1 MLWMRFLNWLEQV
14 GSWLLVG
21 VFIAALVVLIGLIIW
36 KIQERITAIILS
48 VLACVLCLIPLVSC
62 INILI
67 ESKIKGASILEKSAE
82 LKAIELLIENEK
94 IKKQNLEL
102 ENENLYKDIQIKN
115 LDDEIDLLKNTQ
127 LCMNNLNRICEMA
140 LLETKLKS
148 TDVRK
153 EMLNYDKGIIAD
165 RVENEVLVI
174 TTHDI
179 NAKFGVDLKQ
189 VLVREGDKNQLIISG
204 IKSKYIGSDK
214 NISDV
219 KVCEIREIKYK
230 NGLVSNKAILN
241 DKESIQRSNNYAQ
254 LYETEYQKRLSNG
267 LESDFLDEAVVKLS
281 QNFIMV
287 ILAPL
292 KKDIS
297 FENSSHSDGIPI
309 LDYLNNEIEEKQ
321 KQKIMI
327 QETGI
332 HPTI

>member
-1 MLWMRFLNWLEQV
+1 MIWVRFLNWLEQV

-21 VFIAALVVLIGLIIW
+21 VFIVALAVLIGLIIW
-36 KIQERITAIILS
+36 KIQERITAV
-48 VLACVLCLIPLVSC
+48 VLTTIACILCLIPLVSS
-62 INILI
+62 INILV
-67 ESKIKGASILEKSAE
+67 ETKIKGTVITEKKAE
-82 LKAIELLIENEK
+82 LKALELQVENEM

-102 ENENLYKDIQIKN
+102 ENENLYKDIQIQD
-115 LDDEIDLLKNTQ
+115 LDNEIELLKNTQ
-127 LCMNNLNRICEMA
+127 LSMNNLNRICEMA
-140 LLETKLKS
+140 LLETQLKS

-153 EMLNYDKGIIAD
+153 EMLNSDKGIIAD
-165 RVENEVLVI
+165 RVENEALVI

-189 VLVREGDKNQLIISG
+189 VLVREGEHNQLIISG

-241 DKESIQRSNNYAQ
+241 DKENLQRAVNYAQ
-254 LYETEYQKRLSNG
+254 LYETEYQKRLSKG
-267 LESDFLDEAVVKLS
+267 LESDFMDEAVVKLS

-297 FENSSHSDGIPI
+297 FENTSHSDGIPI

-332 HPTI
+332 HPTN

>member
-1 MLWMRFLNWLEQV
+1 MLWIRFLNWLEQV

-21 VFIAALVVLIGLIIW
+21 VFIATLVILIGLIIW
-36 KIQERITAIILS
+36 KIQERITAVILA
-48 VLACVLCLIPLVSC
+48 VLVCVLCLIPLVSS
-62 INILI
+62 INILV
-67 ESKIKGASILEKSAE
+67 ETKIQGTAISEKRAE
-82 LKAIELLIENEK
+82 LKNIQLQVENEM

-102 ENENLYKDIQIKN
+102 QNENLYKDYQIKS

-127 LCMNNLNRICEMA
+127 LSMNNLNRICEMA

-153 EMLNYDKGIIAD
+153 EMLNSDKGIIAD

-189 VLVREGDKNQLIISG
+189 VLVREGKKNQLIISG

-241 DKESIQRSNNYAQ
+241 DKENIQRASNYAQ
-254 LYETEYQKRLSNG
+254 LYETEYQKRLSKG
-267 LESDFLDEAVVKLS
+267 LESDFMDEAVEKLS
-281 QNFIMV
+281 QNFITV

-292 KKDIS
+292 KKEIS
-297 FENSSHSDGIPI
+297 FDNTSYSDGIPI

-321 KQKIMI
+321 KQKILV
-327 QETGI
+327 QEKGI
-332 HPTI
+332 NP

>member
-1 MLWMRFLNWLEQV
+1 MLWVRFLNWLEQV

-36 KIQERITAIILS
+36 KIKERITAIVLTT
-48 VLACVLCLIPLVSC
+48 LACVLCLIPLVSS

-67 ESKIKGASILEKSAE
+67 ETKIKGTAISEKKAE
-82 LKAIELLIENEK
+82 LKAIELQVENAI

-102 ENENLYKDIQIKN
+102 QNENLYKDIQINN
-115 LDDEIDLLKNTQ
+115 LDDKIYLLKNTQ
-127 LCMNNLNRICEMA
+127 LSMNNLNRICEMA
-140 LLETKLKS
+140 LLETQLKS

-153 EMLNYDKGIIAD
+153 EMLTFDKGIIAD
-165 RVENEVLVI
+165 RVENEALVI

-189 VLVREGDKNQLIISG
+189 VLVREGDNNQLIISG

-241 DKESIQRSNNYAQ
+241 DKENLQRANNYAQ
-254 LYETEYQKRLSNG
+254 LYETEYQNRLSKG
-267 LESDFLDEAVVKLS
+267 LESDFMDEAVVKLS
-281 QNFIMV
+281 QNFITV

-292 KKDIS
+292 KKEIS
-297 FENSSHSDGIPI
+297 FDNTAYSDGIPI

-327 QETGI
+327 QEEGRN
-332 HPTI
+332 P

>member
-1 MLWMRFLNWLEQV
+1 MLWLRFLNWLEQV

-36 KIQERITAIILS
+36 KIKERITAIVLTT
-48 VLACVLCLIPLVSC
+48 LACVLCLIPLVSS

-67 ESKIKGASILEKSAE
+67 ETKIKGTAISEKKAE
-82 LKAIELLIENEK
+82 LKAIELQVENEI

-102 ENENLYKDIQIKN
+102 QNENLYKDIQINN

-127 LCMNNLNRICEMA
+127 LSMNNLNRICEMA
-140 LLETKLKS
+140 LLETQLKS

-153 EMLNYDKGIIAD
+153 EMLTFDKGIIAD

-189 VLVREGDKNQLIISG
+189 VLVREGDNNQLIISG

-241 DKESIQRSNNYAQ
+241 DKENLQRANNYAQ
-254 LYETEYQKRLSNG
+254 LYETEYQNRLSKG
-267 LESDFLDEAVVKLS
+267 LESDFMDEAVVKLS
-281 QNFIMV
+281 QNFITV

-292 KKDIS
+292 KKEIS
-297 FENSSHSDGIPI
+297 FDNTAYSDGIPI

-327 QETGI
+327 QEEGRN
-332 HPTI
+332 P

>member
-1 MLWMRFLNWLEQV
+1 MLWIRFLNWLEQV

-67 ESKIKGASILEKSAE
+67 ESNIKGASILEKSAE

-94 IKKQNLEL
+94 IKQQNLEL
-102 ENENLYKDIQIKN
+102 ENENLYKDIHIKN

-179 NAKFGVDLKQ
+179 NAKFGVGLKQ
-189 VLVREGDKNQLIISG
+189 VLVKEGDKNQLIISG

-219 KVCEIREIKYK
+219 KVCEMREIKYK
-230 NGLVSNKAILN
+230 NGLVLNKAILN

-267 LESDFLDEAVVKLS
+267 LESDFLDDAVVKLS
-281 QNFIMV
+281 QNFISV

-292 KKDIS
+292 KKEIS
-297 FENSSHSDGIPI
+297 FDTTSNENGVPI
-309 LDYLNNEIEEKQ
+309 LEYLNNEIEEKQ

-327 QETGI
+327 QERGK
-332 HPTI
+332 H

>member
-1 MLWMRFLNWLEQV
+1 MLWLRFLNWLEQV

-36 KIQERITAIILS
+36 KIKERITAIVLTT
-48 VLACVLCLIPLVSC
+48 LACVLCLIPLVSS

-67 ESKIKGASILEKSAE
+67 ETKIKGTAISEKKAE
-82 LKAIELLIENEK
+82 LKAIKLQVENEI

-102 ENENLYKDIQIKN
+102 QNENLYKDIQINN
-115 LDDEIDLLKNTQ
+115 LDDEINLLKNTQ
-127 LCMNNLNRICEMA
+127 LSMNNLNRICEMA
-140 LLETKLKS
+140 LLETQLKS

-153 EMLNYDKGIIAD
+153 EMLTFDKGIIAD
-165 RVENEVLVI
+165 RVENEALVI

-189 VLVREGDKNQLIISG
+189 VLVREGDNNQLIISG

-241 DKESIQRSNNYAQ
+241 DKENLQRANNYAQ

-267 LESDFLDEAVVKLS
+267 LESDFMDEAVVKLS
-281 QNFIMV
+281 QNFITV
-287 ILAPL
+287 ILAPP
-292 KKDIS
+292 KKEIS
-297 FENSSHSDGIPI
+297 FDNTAYSDGIPI
-309 LDYLNNEIEEKQ
+309 LDHLS
-321 KQKIMI
+321 
-327 QETGI
+327 
-332 HPTI
+332 

>member
-1 MLWMRFLNWLEQV
+1 MLWVKFTNWLEQF

-36 KIQERITAIILS
+36 KVHERITAI
-48 VLACVLCLIPLVSC
+48 VLATLSSILCLIPLISS
-62 INILI
+62 INILVD
-67 ESKIKGASILEKSAE
+67 SKIKGTAISEKKAE
-82 LKAIELLIENEK
+82 LKAIELQVENEM

-102 ENENLYKDIQIKN
+102 QNESLYKDIQIKN

-127 LCMNNLNRICEMA
+127 LSMNNLNKICEMA

-153 EMLNYDKGIIAD
+153 EILNSDKGIIAD

-189 VLVREGDKNQLIISG
+189 VLVREGKDNQLIISG
-204 IKSKYIGSDK
+204 IKSKYIGSDR

-219 KVCEIREIKYK
+219 KISEIREIKYK
-230 NGLVSNKAILN
+230 NDLISNKSVLY
-241 DKESIQRSNNYAQ
+241 DKANIQRANNYAQ
-254 LYETEYQKRLSNG
+254 LYETEYQKRLSDG
-267 LESDFLDEAVVKLS
+267 LESNFLDEAVVKLS
-281 QNFIMV
+281 QNFISV

-292 KKDIS
+292 KKEIS
-297 FENSSHSDGIPI
+297 FENNSTEEGVPI
-309 LDYLNNEIEEKQ
+309 FDYLNSEIEAKQ
-321 KQKIMI
+321 KEKIRI
-327 QETGI
+327 QEERNN
-332 HPTI
+332 

>member
-1 MLWMRFLNWLEQV
+1 MLWVKFTNWLEQF

-36 KIQERITAIILS
+36 KVHERITAI
-48 VLACVLCLIPLVSC
+48 VLATLSSIFCLIPLISS
-62 INILI
+62 INILV
-67 ESKIKGASILEKSAE
+67 ESKIKGTAISEKKAE
-82 LKAIELLIENEK
+82 LKAIELQVENEI

-102 ENENLYKDIQIKN
+102 QNESLYKDIQIKN

-127 LCMNNLNRICEMA
+127 LSMNNLNKICEMA

-153 EMLNYDKGIIAD
+153 EILNSDKGIIAD
-165 RVENEVLVI
+165 RVENEALVI
-174 TTHDI
+174 TIHDI

-189 VLVREGDKNQLIISG
+189 VLVREGENNQLIISG

-241 DKESIQRSNNYAQ
+241 DKENLQRANNYAQ

-267 LESDFLDEAVVKLS
+267 LESDFMDEAVVKLS
-281 QNFIMV
+281 QNFITV

-292 KKDIS
+292 KKDIT
-297 FENSSHSDGIPI
+297 FDNSSSSTGVPI
-309 LDYLNNEIEEKQ
+309 LDYLNNEIETKQ
-321 KQKIMI
+321 KEKIKI
-327 QETGI
+327 QEQNKQ
-332 HPTI
+332 

>member
-1 MLWMRFLNWLEQV
+1 MLWVRFLNWLEQV

-36 KIQERITAIILS
+36 KIKERITAIVLTT
-48 VLACVLCLIPLVSC
+48 LACVLCLIPLVSS

-67 ESKIKGASILEKSAE
+67 ETKIKGTAISEKKAE
-82 LKAIELLIENEK
+82 LKAIELQVENEI

-102 ENENLYKDIQIKN
+102 QNENLYKDIQINN
-115 LDDEIDLLKNTQ
+115 LDDKIYLLKNTQ
-127 LCMNNLNRICEMA
+127 LSMNNLNRICEMA
-140 LLETKLKS
+140 LLETQLKS

-153 EMLNYDKGIIAD
+153 EMLTFDKGIIAD
-165 RVENEVLVI
+165 RVENEALVI

-189 VLVREGDKNQLIISG
+189 VLVREGDNNQLIISG

-241 DKESIQRSNNYAQ
+241 DKENLQRANNYAQ
-254 LYETEYQKRLSNG
+254 LYETEYQNRLSKG
-267 LESDFLDEAVVKLS
+267 LESDFMDEAVVKLS
-281 QNFIMV
+281 QNFITV

-292 KKDIS
+292 KKEIS
-297 FENSSHSDGIPI
+297 FDNTAYSDGIPI

-327 QETGI
+327 QEEGRN
-332 HPTI
+332 P

>member
-1 MLWMRFLNWLEQV
+1 MLWIRFLNWLEQA

-36 KIQERITAIILS
+36 KVQERITAVVLTTLS
-48 VLACVLCLIPLVSC
+48 CILCLIPLVSS

-67 ESKIKGASILEKSAE
+67 ETKIQGTAISEKKAE
-82 LKAIELLIENEK
+82 LKSIEAQVENE
-94 IKKQNLEL
+94 ILKKENLEL
-102 ENENLYKDIQIKN
+102 QNEMMYKDIQLKN

-127 LCMNNLNRICEMA
+127 LSMNNLNRICEMA

-153 EMLNYDKGIIAD
+153 EMLNFDKGIIAD
-165 RVENEVLVI
+165 RVENETLVI

-189 VLVREGDKNQLIISG
+189 VLVREGENNQLIISG

-241 DKESIQRSNNYAQ
+241 DKESLQRANNYAQ
-254 LYETEYQKRLSNG
+254 LYETEYQNRLSKG
-267 LESDFLDEAVVKLS
+267 LESDFMDDAVVKLS
-281 QNFIMV
+281 QNFISV

-292 KKDIS
+292 KKEILFDNTTYS
-297 FENSSHSDGIPI
+297 EGVPI
-309 LDYLNNEIEEKQ
+309 LEYLNNEIEEKQ
-321 KQKIMI
+321 RQKIKI
-327 QETGI
+327 QEGNSY
-332 HPTI
+332 

>member
-1 MLWMRFLNWLEQV
+1 MLWIRFLNWLEQA

-36 KIQERITAIILS
+36 KVQERITAVVLTTLS
-48 VLACVLCLIPLVSC
+48 CILCLIPLVSS

-67 ESKIKGASILEKSAE
+67 ETKIQGTAISEKKTE
-82 LKAIELLIENEK
+82 LKSIEAQVENE
-94 IKKQNLEL
+94 ILKKENLEL
-102 ENENLYKDIQIKN
+102 QNEMMYKDIQLKN

-127 LCMNNLNRICEMA
+127 LSMNNLNRICEMA

-153 EMLNYDKGIIAD
+153 EMLNFDKGIIAD
-165 RVENEVLVI
+165 RVENETLVI

-189 VLVREGDKNQLIISG
+189 VLVREGENNQLIISG

-241 DKESIQRSNNYAQ
+241 DKESLQRANNYAQ
-254 LYETEYQKRLSNG
+254 LYETEYQNRLSKG
-267 LESDFLDEAVVKLS
+267 LESDFMDDAVVKLS
-281 QNFIMV
+281 QNFISV

-292 KKDIS
+292 KKEILFDNTTYS
-297 FENSSHSDGIPI
+297 EGVPI
-309 LDYLNNEIEEKQ
+309 LEYLNNEIEEKQ
-321 KQKIMI
+321 RQKIKI
-327 QETGI
+327 QEGNSY
-332 HPTI
+332 

>member
-1 MLWMRFLNWLEQV
+1 MLWIRFLNWLEQV

-21 VFIAALVVLIGLIIW
+21 VFIATLVILIGLIIW
-36 KIQERITAIILS
+36 KIQERITAVILA
-48 VLACVLCLIPLVSC
+48 VLACVLCLIPLVSS
-62 INILI
+62 INILV
-67 ESKIKGASILEKSAE
+67 ETKIQGTAISEKRAE
-82 LKAIELLIENEK
+82 LKNIQLQVENEM

-102 ENENLYKDIQIKN
+102 QNENLYKDYQIKS

-127 LCMNNLNRICEMA
+127 LSMNNLNRICEMA

-153 EMLNYDKGIIAD
+153 EMLNSDKGIIAD

-189 VLVREGDKNQLIISG
+189 VLVREGEKNQLIISG

-214 NISDV
+214 NMSDV

-241 DKESIQRSNNYAQ
+241 DKENIQRASNYAQ
-254 LYETEYQKRLSNG
+254 LYETEYQKRLSKG
-267 LESDFLDEAVVKLS
+267 LESDFMDEAVEKLS
-281 QNFIMV
+281 QNFITV

-292 KKDIS
+292 KKEIS
-297 FENSSHSDGIPI
+297 FDNSSYSDGIPI

-321 KQKIMI
+321 KQKILV
-327 QETGI
+327 QEKGI
-332 HPTI
+332 NP